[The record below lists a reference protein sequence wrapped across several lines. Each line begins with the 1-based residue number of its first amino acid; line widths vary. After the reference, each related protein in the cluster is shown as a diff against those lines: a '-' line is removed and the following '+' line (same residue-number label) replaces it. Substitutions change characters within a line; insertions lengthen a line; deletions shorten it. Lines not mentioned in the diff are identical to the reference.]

1 VQIVGIN
8 SVTVGSGA
16 AAHLLLKPE
25 TLNVMKGVDQRRQ
38 LLRCHP
44 HLLAADA

>member
-1 VQIVGIN
+1 LE
-8 SVTVGSGA
+8 SDPAT
-16 AAHLLLKPE
+16 AAHLMLEPE

-38 LLRCHP
+38 FVGCHA